1 VTKFLENKVN
11 SQKHPCGNDVT
22 FLLNCVIFTC
32 LEMVNFGKIKE
43 MATILLI
50 DDNIP
55 ILENLT
61 EYFEIEGYNILIAD
75 SGKKGIELAKEH
87 IPDLIICDTKMPV
100 MDGYEVLR
108 LILDLTK
115 THEIPFIFSTSNSEK
130 VDRTK
135 ALELGADDYIVKP
148 FALQKLL
155 VVAEKWIKS
164 GSVRHK

>member
-1 VTKFLENKVN
+1 MCNITRLKI
-11 SQKHPCGNDVT
+11 GN
-22 FLLNCVIFTC
+22 F
-32 LEMVNFGKIKE
+32 EKIKE

-61 EYFEIEGYNILIAD
+61 EYFEIEGYKILTAD
-75 SGKKGIELAKEH
+75 SGKKGIELAREH

-100 MDGYEVLR
+100 MDGYEVLH
-108 LILDLTK
+108 LVLDLTK
-115 THEIPFIFSTSNSEK
+115 TYEIPFIFSTSNSEK

-135 ALELGADDYIVKP
+135 ALALGADDYIVKP
-148 FALQKLL
+148 FALPKLL
-155 VVAEKWIKS
+155 AMAEKWLKS

>member
-1 VTKFLENKVN
+1 
-11 SQKHPCGNDVT
+11 
-22 FLLNCVIFTC
+22 
-32 LEMVNFGKIKE
+32 MVNFGKIKE

-155 VVAEKWIKS
+155 AMAEKWIKS